1 MPKVGME
8 PIRRKQLIEATIA
21 SIHKQ
26 GFAATTVKE
35 IGAAAGVSPGII
47 HHYFGGKNELLEAT
61 MAQLLE
67 DLRTVTINGLKKAK
81 GPEERVEAIIDA
93 NFAGDFFSQ
102 QALTAWLAFWAQVP
116 HMEGFR
122 RLQRINEKRLLS
134 NLRYDFAQLIPD
146 EKQARKSALGLAV
159 MMDGLWIRCAV
170 HPSLMGP
177 NKARAMTRDYLQTQL
192 IAYGKK

>member
-8 PIRRKQLIEATIA
+8 PIRRKQLIDATIA
-21 SIHKQ
+21 SIHDR

-61 MAQLLE
+61 MRQLLE
-67 DLRTVTINGLKKAK
+67 DLREVTLIGLRNSSNSI
-81 GPEERVEAIIDA
+81 ERIESIIDA
-93 NFAGDFFSQ
+93 NFAEDFFSQ
-102 QALTAWLAFWAQVP
+102 QALTAWLIFWAQVP
-116 HMEGFR
+116 HNQPFR
-122 RLQRINEKRLLS
+122 RLQRLNEKRLLS
-134 NLRYDFAQLIPD
+134 NLRYDFQKLIPD
-146 EKQARKSALGLAV
+146 RKQARKSALGLAV

-177 NKARAMTRDYLQTQL
+177 KRAREMTKDYLRTQL
-192 IAYGKK
+192 ATYGE

>member
-8 PIRRKQLIEATIA
+8 PIRKKQLIEATIA

-35 IGAAAGVSPGII
+35 IGASAGVSPGII

-61 MAQLLE
+61 MHQLLK
-67 DLRTVTINGLKKAK
+67 DIRILTIKGLKKSTT
-81 GPEERVEAIIDA
+81 PTERIEAIIKA
-93 NFAGDFFSQ
+93 NFAEDFFSQ
-102 QALTAWLAFWAQVP
+102 QSLTAWLAFWAQVP
-116 HMEGFR
+116 HMDGFR

-134 NLRYDFAQLIPD
+134 NLRYDFAKLIPD
-146 EKQARKSALGLAV
+146 YKQSKKSALGLAV
-159 MMDGLWIRCAV
+159 MMDGLWVRCAV

-177 NKARAMTRDYLQTQL
+177 KKAREMTKDYLQTQL
-192 IAYGKK
+192 KAYGH